1 MDRLRRMSLKKR
13 PSISEALD
21 WAAALVSLSV
31 DNLSEEAL
39 EQTLSVLLKYER
51 DLDRAREKMLEL
63 KQAAL

>member
-1 MDRLRRMSLKKR
+1 MSLKKR